1 MQRSNTLETN
11 DISDIGLWLQ
21 TSWKGLFF
29 GIGLILDSFHS
40 NGSFPQDKLLL
51 KSSHKDG
58 LMLAA
63 QVFSNTAGIL
73 SGPVALS
80 TSRVLSTQQ
89 TSPSANSRSEM
100 VI

>member
-1 MQRSNTLETN
+1 MLEVKLEDQQFLSPKFFN
-11 DISDIGLWLQ
+11 LQ
-21 TSWKGLFF
+21 PSL
-29 GIGLILDSFHS
+29 
-40 NGSFPQDKLLL
+40 P
-51 KSSHKDG
+51 KDG

-100 VI
+100 VIRLIESSSAGRGL

>member
-1 MQRSNTLETN
+1 MLEVKLKDQQFLSQKFFN
-11 DISDIGLWLQ
+11 LQ
-21 TSWKGLFF
+21 PSL
-29 GIGLILDSFHS
+29 
-40 NGSFPQDKLLL
+40 P
-51 KSSHKDG
+51 KDG

-100 VI
+100 VIGLIESSSAGRGL

>member
-1 MQRSNTLETN
+1 
-11 DISDIGLWLQ
+11 
-21 TSWKGLFF
+21 
-29 GIGLILDSFHS
+29 
-40 NGSFPQDKLLL
+40 LL

-89 TSPSANSRSEM
+89 TF
-100 VI
+100 